1 MFFLAVFDSGENVW
15 ASIGKYFLSVV
26 VGVVV
31 GVVGAVVVG
40 VAMAAT
46 VAVACAGIWVGNVV

>member
-1 MFFLAVFDSGENVW
+1 MFFLAVFDSGANVW

-26 VGVVV
+26 GA
-31 GVVGAVVVG
+31 VVGAVVVG

-46 VAVACAGIWVGNVV
+46 VVVACAGIWVGNVV